1 MFKKELVKLILGI
14 VLILCGVGS
23 VVQVMLYIIGGIVIA
38 LSIAYLIYNL
48 VIILKIKSKEK
59 KEREENEVIDV

>member
-1 MFKKELVKLILGI
+1 MFKKELVKIILGI

-23 VVQVMLYIIGGIVIA
+23 VVKVMLYIIGGIVIA
-38 LSIAYLIYNL
+38 LSLAYLAYTLIIY
-48 VIILKIKSKEK
+48 LKFRQKEK